1 VTTRLYSMPPSNLP
15 GTLLA
20 WGDVNPGSPRFL
32 KLFTV
37 DPRAGNRT
45 LLNERFVRLPSVDGV
60 GSRFAYLRI
69 DLRTNDVTIDV
80 ISGNNPSGEP
90 TVINTLFGLTI
101 SDPDSP
107 SLSTTGNFLAF
118 VAVAES
124 RTKEVFL
131 WRFLDEQ
138 LIQLTRDGSQYTGV
152 AVSPDGRQ
160 IVAVKEDPAGT
171 DLVLLDNLD
180 RVSSDE
186 PVPQIL
192 LTNDRN
198 GIVESSPIFASDGQR
213 IVYSGGVTP
222 DNNDIYTMSLDN
234 FAVASVIATQA
245 DEIYPHFG
253 PDNRY
258 IVYSANPTGVYNLF
272 IFDPI
277 SQATFQ
283 LTEETRAP
291 FAAR

>member
-1 VTTRLYSMPPSNLP
+1 
-15 GTLLA
+15 
-20 WGDVNPGSPRFL
+20 
-32 KLFTV
+32 
-37 DPRAGNRT
+37 
-45 LLNERFVRLPSVDGV
+45 
-60 GSRFAYLRI
+60 
-69 DLRTNDVTIDV
+69 
-80 ISGNNPSGEP
+80 
-90 TVINTLFGLTI
+90 
-101 SDPDSP
+101 
-107 SLSTTGNFLAF
+107 LAF

-291 FAAR
+291 LYVAGWYR